1 MPRQKR
7 FKTNYAGVYY
17 VEGKAVGSNKTE
29 RIYYIRYRRDGKV
42 IEEKAGRQYQN
53 DMTPARASGLR
64 SQRIEGKKISNEEKR
79 QKEIAE
85 KLAEQGKW
93 TIQKL
98 WGEYCNHRVDNKSF
112 RTEKGLYRN
121 YLRDVFGKL
130 EPKELIQLNVDRL
143 RIKLLKKKSP
153 QTVKHILA
161 ILKRIINF
169 GVDRGLCQ
177 GPGFNITLPR
187 VDNIKTEDLNEAQ
200 LKKLFE
206 VLNTTTYTTAA
217 DMMKLALFTG
227 MRRGEIFKLQWDDVD
242 FDRGFIHIRDPKG
255 GKSQKIPL
263 NDNARQVFKGIHPVS
278 EYVFPARGGGPRKDI
293 NKDLREIKEAAG
305 LPKNFRALH
314 GLRHV
319 YATMLA
325 SSGQVDMMALQKLLT
340 HKDQRMTQR
349 YIHFRDEAL
358 KKASDLAGDILDQ
371 AINGEG

>member
-1 MPRQKR
+1 MNKGRI
-7 FKTNYAGVYY
+7 KTTYPGVYY
-17 VEGKAVGSNKTE
+17 RMAKRIGGKG
-29 RIYYIRYRRDGKV
+29 
-42 IEEKAGRQYQN
+42 EEKVYYVTYKKDGDKYEYKVGRQYKDN
-53 DMTPARASGLR
+53 MTPSKANTAR
-64 SQRIEGKKISNEEKR
+64 SQFIEGKRLTPKEQRDKEKAD
-79 QKEIAE
+79 KE
-85 KLAEQGKW
+85 AEQGKW

-98 WGEYCNHRVDNKSF
+98 WDEYSNHRVDNKSF
-112 RTEKGLYRN
+112 RTEKGLYQN
-121 YLRDVFGKL
+121 YLKDVFGKL
-130 EPKELIQLNVDRL
+130 EPKELIKLNVDRL
-143 RIKLLKKKSP
+143 RIKLLKVKSP

-161 ILKRIINF
+161 LLKRTIFF

-177 GPGFNITLPR
+177 GPGFKITLPR
-187 VDNIKTEDLNEAQ
+187 VDNIKTEDLNEVQ

-206 VLNTTTYTTAA
+206 VLSTTQYTTAA
-217 DMMKLALFTG
+217 NMMKLALFTG
-227 MRRGEIFKLQWDDVD
+227 MRRGELFKLQWDDVD

-255 GKSQKIPL
+255 GVSQKIPI
-263 NDNARQVFKGIHPVS
+263 NNNARQVLQDIAETS
-278 EYVFPARGGGPRKDI
+278 DYVFPARGGGPRKDI
-293 NKDLREIKEAAG
+293 NKDLRAIKDEAG

-358 KKASDLAGDILDQ
+358 KSASDLAGDILDK